1 MVSFNINI
9 IKLEK
14 LTTNDS
20 VDKSMARAFSL
31 IFKDYGCLK
40 IFFTTLCCLV
50 LAKEF
55 YFFIFIKPTLTTSTI
70 RKLEKEDFP
79 EILICP
85 EPSAD
90 DETLKGLGYNELL
103 SYVLGLKYDAN
114 AAYSEDQFKPLG
126 K

>member
-1 MVSFNINI
+1 MRTV
-9 IKLEK
+9 LYVETQ
-14 LTTNDS
+14 L
-20 VDKSMARAFSL
+20 
-31 IFKDYGCLK
+31 LK
-40 IFFTTLCCLV
+40 IFFSILCCLV

-70 RKLEKEDFP
+70 RKLEKDDFP

-103 SYVLGLKYDAN
+103 SYVLGLKYDTN
-114 AAYSEDQFKPLG
+114 ASYPEDQFKPLG